1 MKRLDV
7 DENTAISMPARNLI
21 TIIGACLVGAWFGFG
36 VIERLNNIETKLQ
49 LMEKDL
55 EAANTFIDGV
65 PKGDMVSPQV
75 QELYMLVE
83 YLSTNVEK
91 LKEQMEAEIPLIL
104 KNEMIIQFHDDWS
117 CHKFIHNEKMT
128 LLEQHIKDYGDALKS
143 FELFC
148 ENRYGEEV

>member
-7 DENTAISMPARNLI
+7 SENTSISMPARNLLS
-21 TIIGACLVGAWFGFG
+21 IIGACLVGAWFGFG

-83 YLSTNVEK
+83 YLAESTEK
-91 LKEQMEAEIPLIL
+91 LKEQMEAEIPMIL
-104 KNEMIIQFHDDWS
+104 KNDMIIQFHEERLID
-117 CHKFIHNEKMT
+117 
-128 LLEQHIKDYGDALKS
+128 LEERKNGDH
-143 FELFC
+143 
-148 ENRYGEEV
+148 

>member
-1 MKRLDV
+1 MKIN
-7 DENTAISMPARNLI
+7 ENTPISMPARNLI
-21 TIIGACLVGAWFGFG
+21 SIIGACLVGAWFGFG

-83 YLSTNVEK
+83 YLAESTEK
-91 LKEQMEAEIPLIL
+91 LKEQMEAEVPLIL
-104 KNEMIIQFHDDWS
+104 KNEMIIQFHEDRIID
-117 CHKFIHNEKMT
+117 
-128 LLEQHIKDYGDALKS
+128 LEERKNGNH
-143 FELFC
+143 
-148 ENRYGEEV
+148 